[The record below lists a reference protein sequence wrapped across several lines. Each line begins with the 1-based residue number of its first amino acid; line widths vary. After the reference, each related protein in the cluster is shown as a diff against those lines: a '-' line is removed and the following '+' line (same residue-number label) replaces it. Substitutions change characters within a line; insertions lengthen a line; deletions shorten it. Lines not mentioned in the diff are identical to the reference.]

1 YARGNVRSVKT
12 DRFRVR
18 ECRLGALG
26 SPGEIISSA
35 SVVFGAFE
43 MISERRRQIVKPLGE
58 QSLQR
63 AASVSVQ
70 LCPTRQKQRLVC
82 YFVGDHVLENELVF
96 PKRHRFGRLLLAGL
110 DELASLQ
117 A

>member
-1 YARGNVRSVKT
+1 MECLLTLFGSVVGLKHMFRLANCRFVKT

-43 MISERRRQIVKPLGE
+43 MISERRRQIVKPPE
-58 QSLQR
+58 
-63 AASVSVQ
+63 
-70 LCPTRQKQRLVC
+70 
-82 YFVGDHVLENELVF
+82 LENAMLAVF
-96 PKRHRFGRLLLAGL
+96 EEGKVRTRDIGGTAKTAEFAP
-110 DELASLQ
+110 
-117 A
+117 